1 MIMHL
6 SEWAKR
12 KPQAPFFCVQG
23 DRQSIEYSFRR
34 AHIAAAALA
43 RELERH
49 GMSATGTLACTMY
62 NGAELVLLSL
72 AAAYGGYTLAL
83 LNPRLSPEE
92 RQLRLVELEN
102 ATGERGMDVLT
113 NQAVNRLLI
122 DATGFDATSFGLLPD
137 DAAALTRLQAELEQT
152 VQQAKERFDGNNS
165 GLVMFTSGSSGT
177 PKAAFLTWNS
187 LMGSAQAA
195 NEALAFVEHGV
206 WQMVLPLCHVGGFQI
221 LVRSLLSGN
230 TFIVYERYQ
239 PQRILNDVL
248 SFRVTHISVVDKI
261 LADLLEHDRDR
272 IITKYDCILLG
283 GAELNDK
290 TIRKAL
296 KAKAKV
302 FASYGMTETASLIAQ
317 APVTRNFD
325 GALKVLPGYEVRIM
339 RPDKNGIGQ
348 LHVTGP
354 GIFEGY
360 LNARKAS
367 SVDGYFVT
375 GDRASLDRNGL
386 LRVYART
393 EDLIIS
399 GGENIYPAEIR
410 DVLLKVPG
418 VKDAYVFGTADET
431 WGYRP
436 VAFVEADYS
445 AETLERDHEALGL
458 DPAKTGIRSAS
469 CPQEFAHMIHRY
481 LDDHMSKLHH
491 PKHILVLDQF
501 PLTVAHKVDRI
512 ALKQLY
518 DKRIDVKR
526 LSIYRIKQPFVT
538 PVKTPKTEVAD
549 RESFFVEVEDWAGR
563 IGISECVSFKTN
575 WYLPE
580 TLEEDFRVVRDSIA
594 PIVLGERYLHPSQ
607 VSRSLATFPELTRY
621 PMAKAAVEP
630 ALWDLYGKIVGKPL
644 SKLIGGSNQEKILG
658 GVVIGLGSSEEV
670 CAKVDAAV
678 KAGYTRV
685 KLKVVPE
692 TVLECVSAVR
702 RAHPDVVIMLDANQ
716 SFDESHLETLR
727 KLDEFNIACIEEPYN
742 PHYIPR
748 NGDTNLFARLSDLQN
763 YIKTPVCLDESV
775 VTAWDMEEAMDF
787 DNLKCY
793 ALKVAKFG
801 GIQPTLDFYK
811 WAREQGKI
819 TWMGG
824 MFDTGVSKRMH
835 AAFATLPGMDL
846 PADVSDYRAYFEH
859 DTAVPPLE
867 LHEGELM
874 LNTVDHPAGL
884 GCVLDKEYL
893 QSVLVDE
900 VTLTKE

>member
-1 MIMHL
+1 MITHL

-23 DRQSIEYSFRR
+23 DKQSIEYSYRR

-43 RELERH
+43 RELERY
-49 GMSATGTLACTMY
+49 GMTANGTLACTMY
-62 NGAELVLLSL
+62 NGTELVLLSL

-83 LNPRLSPEE
+83 LNPRLSADE

-102 ATGERGMDVLT
+102 ATGEHGMDVLT
-113 NQAVNRLLI
+113 NQTVNRLLI
-122 DATGFDATSFGLLPD
+122 DVTGFDATGFGLLPD
-137 DAAALTRLQAELEQT
+137 DAAVLTRLQVELEQT
-152 VQQAKERFDGNNS
+152 VQRYQERFDGDNA

-187 LMGSAQAA
+187 LMGSAAGA
-195 NEALAFVEHGV
+195 NEVLRYEEHGV

-221 LVRSLLSGN
+221 LVRTLLSGN

-272 IITKYDCILLG
+272 VITKYDCILLG

-290 TIRKAL
+290 TIHKAL

-302 FASYGMTETASLIAQ
+302 FASYGMTETASLIAA

-325 GALKVLPGYEVRIM
+325 GALQVLPGYDVRIM
-339 RPDKNGIGQ
+339 RPDEDGIGQ
-348 LHVTGP
+348 LHIAGP
-354 GIFEGY
+354 GVFEGY

-375 GDRASLDRNGL
+375 GDRASLDRNGHL
-386 LRVYART
+386 LVYART

-410 DVLLKVPG
+410 EVLLGIPG

-445 AETLERDHEALGL
+445 AAAIAHDHEAMGL
-458 DPAKTGIRSAS
+458 TQDETGIEAAS

-491 PKHILVLDQF
+491 PKHILVLDAF
-501 PLTVAHKVDRI
+501 PLTVASKVDRI

-518 DKRIDVKR
+518 DKRIDIKR
-526 LSIYRIKQPFVT
+526 LSLYRIKQPFTV
-538 PVKTPKTEVAD
+538 PVKTPKATITE

-580 TLEEDFRVVRDSIA
+580 TIEEDFRVVRDVVA
-594 PIVLGERYLHPSQ
+594 PIVLGERYIHPSQ
-607 VSRSLATFPELTRY
+607 VSRSLATFADLVRY

-658 GVVIGLGSSEEV
+658 GAVIGLGTADEV
-670 CAKVDAAV
+670 CAQVDAAV
-678 KAGYTRV
+678 QAGYTRV
-685 KLKVVPE
+685 KLKVKPD
-692 TVLECVSAVR
+692 TVLACVEAIRKS
-702 RAHPDVVIMLDANQ
+702 HPDLIIMLDANQ
-716 SFDESHLETLR
+716 SFDESNLDILR
-727 KLDEFNIACIEEPYN
+727 RLDEFDIACIEEPYN
-742 PHYIPR
+742 PSFVPR
-748 NGDTNLFARLSDLQN
+748 NGDTNLFARLSDLQEH
-763 YIKTPVCLDESV
+763 IKTPVCLDESV
-775 VTAWDMEEAMDF
+775 VTAQDMEEAMDF

-811 WAREQGKI
+811 WAREQGKV

-846 PADVSDYRAYFEH
+846 PADVSDFTEYFEH
-859 DTAVPPLE
+859 DTALPPLQ
-867 LHEGELM
+867 LQEGELV

-884 GCVLDKEYL
+884 GCVLDKDYL
-893 QSVLVDE
+893 RSVLVDE
-900 VTLTKE
+900 VTIAKD